1 MTGEKYQK
9 MYLEMV
15 INNQE
20 RYLDDY
26 QKTVE
31 RVANS
36 TAIYKNKPVPFLY
49 NPMFFSRMEEEDLKW
64 IGSMIMEIGE
74 SVTDRFIQD
83 QDFRKKFGFP
93 DFIER
98 MILRENR
105 YGVHVPVGRFDV
117 FYKDRDNF
125 KFCELNTDGSS
136 AMNED
141 NTIGDILLR
150 SRALEDFG
158 RKYDLRNPELI
169 KCWVKE
175 SISIYGEWD
184 ETGKKPNV
192 AIVDFKESG
201 TSAEFQLFKEAYENQ
216 GFSCIIAD
224 PRDLEYRDGGLY
236 HKDYRIDLIYR
247 RIVTFELIEKYDQV
261 EDFVEAYMDDAVCVV
276 GTIRSQVIHNKIFFK
291 ILHDQDTLDGLREDQ
306 REFVKRHIP
315 FTGLFKGEEEVF
327 QKVLKNKD
335 RYIVKPLDMNA
346 SQGVY
351 PGRDFDREKWE
362 SILRDT
368 FDRDYIYQEFV
379 DPHKRDFVYYED
391 GRFKAESLGSI
402 VGIFMYN
409 RHYRGL
415 YTRLGKNNIISG
427 VTEYYC
433 APNIIVNT

>member
-15 INNQE
+15 LENQE
-20 RYLDDY
+20 RYKDDY
-26 QKTVE
+26 IKTVE

-49 NPMFFSRMEEEDLKW
+49 NPMFFSESEEEDFKW
-64 IGSMIMEIGE
+64 IGKMMMDIGE
-74 SVTDRFIQD
+74 SITDRYIRD
-83 QDFRKKFGFP
+83 KEFRKKFGFP

-98 MILRENR
+98 MILRDNR
-105 YGVHVPVGRFDV
+105 YGVHVPIGRFDV
-117 FYKDRDNF
+117 FYRDRENF

-141 NTIGDILLR
+141 NTIGEILLR
-150 SRALEDFG
+150 SRAMEDFI
-158 RKYDLRNPELI
+158 REHPVRNPELI
-169 KCWVKE
+169 KSWVRE
-175 SISIYGEWD
+175 SIKIYRKWD

-192 AIVDFKESG
+192 AIVDFTESG
-201 TSAEFQLFKEAYENQ
+201 TSEEFKLFKETYEKE
-216 GFSCIIAD
+216 GYSCIIAD
-224 PRDLEYRDGGLY
+224 PRNLEYRDGVLY
-236 HKDYRIDLIYR
+236 HKDYRIDLVYR
-247 RIVTFELIEKYDQV
+247 RIVTFELIEKYEQV
-261 EDFVEAYMDDAVCVV
+261 QDFVDAYMEDAVCVV

-306 REFVKRHIP
+306 REFIRKHIP

-327 QKVLKNKD
+327 QEVLNNKN
-335 RYIVKPLDMNA
+335 RYIIKPMDMNA

-351 PGRDFDREKWE
+351 PGRDFKEERWE

-368 FDRDYIYQEFV
+368 FNRDYIYQEFI
-379 DPHKRDFVYYED
+379 DPYKREFVFYEE

-409 RHYRGL
+409 REYRGL
-415 YTRLGKNNIISG
+415 YTRLGSNNIISG
-427 VTEYYC
+427 VTDYYC
-433 APNIIVNT
+433 APNMIVQT